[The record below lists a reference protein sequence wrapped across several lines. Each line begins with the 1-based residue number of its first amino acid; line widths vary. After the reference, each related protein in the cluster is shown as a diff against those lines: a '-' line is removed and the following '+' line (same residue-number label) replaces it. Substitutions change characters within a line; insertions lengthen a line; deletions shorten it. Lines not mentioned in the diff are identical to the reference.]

1 MTLTKVR
8 DRGTTGI
15 STDLQPIKSDI
26 SALALREA
34 TNESSASFNLPNQ
47 HIDTFATDTLGTKTT
62 AQVDT
67 GFVSSTVDSDQS
79 VTINSSNYTTYVN
92 SDPVIHH
99 ANTSSFS
106 GWPDGNYTTISNYNT
121 ASAPDYQTSGV
132 GTKGLGL
139 FTNNGNNSGAWA
151 LYNRT
156 NSGTSNYY
164 ATFIGIELTQPMALR
179 DWSCR
184 WTNGAANF
192 WTMSI
197 YMYNNAFRWCIRN

>member
-1 MTLTKVR
+1 M
-8 DRGTTGI
+8 
-15 STDLQPIKSDI
+15 
-26 SALALREA
+26 
-34 TNESSASFNLPNQ
+34 PNQ

-92 SDPVIHH
+92 SEVVIHH

-106 GWPDGNYTTISNYNT
+106 GWPMKLHDDYNYNT

-139 FTNNGNNSGAWA
+139 FTNNGNNS
-151 LYNRT
+151 
-156 NSGTSNYY
+156 
-164 ATFIGIELTQPMALR
+164 E
-179 DWSCR
+179 
-184 WTNGAANF
+184 
-192 WTMSI
+192 
-197 YMYNNAFRWCIRN
+197 